1 MHLLIDGSVRM
12 GEEDA
17 VRTIAPV
24 YESHAPLTV
33 ISVYN
38 MYASVY
44 CGVIFVDSL
53 SRPLPELKHKYK
65 ANRWAKHSWAELLQ
79 HVGSLFRRCTSV
91 YG

>member
-1 MHLLIDGSVRM
+1 M

-17 VRTIAPV
+17 VRTIASV
-24 YESHAPLTV
+24 YESHAPLNV
-33 ISVYN
+33 LSVYN
-38 MYASVY
+38 MYGSVY